1 MPPAI
6 RIRVKGSISHVK
18 QAKISHS
25 SRHKNV
31 KKGTA
36 VQYMCILIAEN
47 CYIIK
52 IAEKCSYYKD
62 TF

>member
-18 QAKISHS
+18 QARISHS
-25 SRHKNV
+25 SHHKNV

-36 VQYMCILIAEN
+36 R
-47 CYIIK
+47 IIK
-52 IAEKCSYYKD
+52 ETMYSIYVS
-62 TF
+62 